1 MTCVIGEPIVPPKWE
16 KKAGD
21 PAGSRIPDALVDELH
36 ARFLKDMQELFDR
49 YKAAAGYPDAVLE
62 VV

>member
-1 MTCVIGEPIVPPKWE
+1 VIGEPIPPPKWTPSKE
-16 KKAGD
+16 GERV
-21 PAGSRIPDALVDELH
+21 PEHLIDELH
-36 ARFLKDMQELFDR
+36 ARFLKDMVELFDK